1 MALTK
6 TQKEFLE
13 MIHDAETLRELR
25 AVADAM
31 KPEDKRALGPD
42 IHQQTEKIVK
52 LTKGL

>member
-1 MALTK
+1 MTLTK

-13 MIHDAETLRELR
+13 MIKDAESLPELR
-25 AVADAM
+25 SVVDAM

-42 IHQQTEKIVK
+42 IHQATERIVR

>member
-13 MIHDAETLRELR
+13 MIHDAETLKELR
-25 AVADAM
+25 AVVDAM
-31 KPEDKRALGPD
+31 EPKDRQALGPD
-42 IHQQTEKIVK
+42 IHQQTEKIVR